1 MSATSFDPTLFLAQ
15 YSELVERLAR
25 LAVSADIA
33 PARLAHELS
42 EQPFTI
48 PNSMRGVEG
57 TTEIGASLKSLARK
71 IPRDYSQSE
80 LTSEIERVITKVI
93 AAEYHLPTSA
103 ATKRARPAT
112 RAAPP
117 TTRATPQPPARAAA
131 RPTLDN
137 ETLEA
142 VRPPSG
148 ATRAAPPAPAAAEE
162 AAVAPTQPSAPQR
175 WINAEIED
183 HSLDEALQINT
194 TYTIAFD
201 IDVSRRESAIASGF
215 DERGVFPEG
224 VDEVTLTVQLGSQH
238 FTIGENVRSLRIPRT
253 GKSRGKARFDITP
266 TKLGRAVLQAMF
278 HKDGNFVQQMEVVL
292 FVVAAGSE
300 NAPRQPAEVTSH
312 GRPLSAAGT
321 LEPRDAGLLIKPL
334 NGSGYDCMAWGGVRT
349 NVTLPVKRDELA
361 KQIDIARQNLM
372 KVVEQQDKNGNFVF
386 LEGIDIPKVEN
397 EKALQ
402 TLART
407 GALLYKKIFYH
418 DGSGPEAQRVGKWLR
433 ELSSDTAEPLKL
445 QILADDF
452 PIPWSLL
459 YVDDVGDDA
468 KLDWQGFLGFRHI
481 IDQIPLQTQF
491 GDPGRKISS
500 KPRLAVSF
508 NVNDGIDA
516 QMGKPFVQ
524 QQRTFWSITSAAKKR
539 LRLTPRRTRSEVLQ
553 AFGASPEDD
562 QVAYFYCHANSANL
576 AAAGGPGSSRLVMS
590 DDEPIT
596 LDDLIL
602 QAPTT
607 VQLAGNP
614 LVFINACES
623 AELTPAF
630 YDGFV
635 PYFMAKGS
643 RGVIG
648 TECKTPALF
657 AAEWA
662 TRFFKRFLKGEP
674 IGETFLAL
682 RKEFLDQHRNPLGL
696 LYAVYCASD
705 TVIAPAL

>member
-1 MSATSFDPTLFLAQ
+1 MRPKSFDPELFLDQ
-15 YSELVERLAR
+15 YRKLVEKLAR
-25 LAVSADIA
+25 LAEAGDIG
-33 PARLAHELS
+33 PARFRRDLS
-42 EQPFTI
+42 VNPFKI
-48 PNSMRGVEG
+48 PDSLRDIEG
-57 TTEIGASLKSLARK
+57 TAEIGADLESLARGL
-71 IPRDYSQSE
+71 PADYPQDV
-80 LTSEIERVITKVI
+80 LAAGIGRVISSVI
-93 AAEYHLPTSA
+93 AAVYQIQTSA
-103 ATKRARPAT
+103 MSTTASGAT

-117 TTRATPQPPARAAA
+117 SRRRGAAGQPPG
-131 RPTLDN
+131 N
-137 ETLEA
+137 QTLEA
-142 VRPPSG
+142 GILAPSG
-148 ATRAAPPAPAAAEE
+148 ATRAAPPARASAAEG
-162 AAVAPTQPSAPQR
+162 AAGPAQPSAPQR

-183 HSLDEALQINT
+183 HSLDEALEINT

-201 IDVSRRESAIASGF
+201 IDVSRRESAIATGF
-215 DERGVFPEG
+215 DERGLFPEG
-224 VDEVTLTVQLGSQH
+224 VEEVTLTVQLGSQH
-238 FTIGENVRSLRIPRT
+238 FNIEENVRSLRIPRT
-253 GKSRGKARFDITP
+253 GKSRGKARFDITA

-300 NAPRQPAEVTSH
+300 TATGQPAEVTSH
-312 GRPLSAAGT
+312 GRPLSAAAT

-334 NGSGYDCMAWGGVRT
+334 NGGGYDCMAWGGVRT
-349 NVTLPVKRDELA
+349 SVTLPIQKEELA
-361 KQIDIARQNLM
+361 KQIDIARQDLM
-372 KVVEQQDKNGNFVF
+372 KVVEQQDLNGNFVF
-386 LEGIDIPKVEN
+386 LEGIDIPKAES

-418 DGSGPEAQRVGKWLR
+418 PGSGPETQRVGNWLR
-433 ELSSDTAEPLKL
+433 NLSSETAQPLKL

-452 PIPWSLL
+452 PIPWGLL
-459 YVDDVGDDA
+459 YVDDVGA
-468 KLDWQGFLGFRHI
+468 GATPAWQGFLGFRHV

-491 GDPGRKISS
+491 GDPGRTISS

-524 QQRTFWSITSAAKKR
+524 KQRKFWSTAAADKKR
-539 LRLTPRRTRSEVLQ
+539 LRFTPRRTRSEVLQ

-576 AAAGGPGSSRLVMS
+576 TASGGPGSSCLVMS
-590 DDEPIT
+590 DDERIT
-596 LDDLIL
+596 LDDLTL
-602 QAPTT
+602 DAPTT

-635 PYFMAKGS
+635 PYFMAKGA

-662 TRFFKRFLKGEP
+662 TRFFERFLKGKP